1 MGRSAQGMV
10 VMATPARARTGD
22 GWLLFSAII
31 LVTGGV
37 MRIFDAFWAFDKD
50 DEVGDAFE
58 SVLFDGNLGAYGW
71 LWLLMGLLLIAAG
84 FGVLSGAQWARWFG
98 IVVASLAAISSML
111 WIWVYPGWSLISVI
125 VAFLVIYGLATYGG
139 QTDDSY

>member
-1 MGRSAQGMV
+1 
-10 VMATPARARTGD
+10 MATPARARTGE

-50 DEVGDAFE
+50 DEVGDA
-58 SVLFDGNLGAYGW
+58 SSAVLFDGDLGAYGW
-71 LWLLMGLLLIAAG
+71 LLLLMGLLLIAAG

-111 WIWVYPGWSLISVI
+111 WIWVYPV
-125 VAFLVIYGLATYGG
+125 VADQRHRRLPRHLWGCRRSGG